1 MAVCLLS
8 HARSLVC
15 CSLSL
20 SLSYVALSLLL
31 AQKYLVFQNHSSNT
45 DAYTSLTVAMDYLA
59 DDSVLAHIYV
69 ACRSLLLLLPLSALL
84 LLPPPTAS
92 ISAPPSTSSY
102 CLYQCSSFCL
112 LLLPLSTLLLLP
124 PTTASISAPPS
135 ASSKMCLN
143 RHFSNT
149 YMWHLV

>member
-69 ACRSLLLLLPLSALL
+69 ACRSALLLLPLSAHVAHMSLNPKQALL
-84 LLPPPTAS
+84 FIFYFTPDVLE
-92 ISAPPSTSSY
+92 
-102 CLYQCSSFCL
+102 
-112 LLLPLSTLLLLP
+112 
-124 PTTASISAPPS
+124 
-135 ASSKMCLN
+135 
-143 RHFSNT
+143 
-149 YMWHLV
+149 